1 MNAYGIVILLA
12 LLADYLLHTASDVLN
27 VNALGDRVPDS
38 IASLYGEEGLS
49 RSRAYIPAAT
59 REAVVE
65 RSVSLIGLM
74 LLWFFGGFSWL
85 DSLVRQLFDGE
96 LARGIAYFG
105 ALALAYAA
113 LSIPFDAHRTFVTE
127 ARFGFNRTTRRTFV
141 ADRVKGLAL
150 SAVLGGA
157 LLAGVLLVLLRAGNI
172 AWLVCWLMVVGFSLV
187 VQWLGPAVILPMFNR
202 FEPMPDGELRD
213 AIVRYA
219 DSVRFPLQN
228 VYLMDGSRRST
239 RANAY
244 FTGLGR
250 RRRIALFDTLV
261 QKHSTDEI
269 VAVLAHEVGHYRL
282 RHVTKGLVFGAAH
295 AGVALFLLSLL
306 VDRSGLH
313 QALLVTQPSLYV
325 GLVGFILL
333 YTPIETVLSVLT
345 NFMSRRHEF
354 AADRFAVDTAPK
366 PESLADALKTLSV
379 VNLTHPNPHRF
390 HVVLNYSH
398 PPLVQRLRAIRERI
412 AARGM
417 A

>member
-127 ARFGFNRTTRRTFV
+127 ARFGFNRTTWRTFV

-306 VDRSGLH
+306 VERSGLH
-313 QALLVTQPSLYV
+313 QALFVTQPSLYV

-333 YTPIETVLSVLT
+333 YTPIETALSVPA
-345 NFMSRRHEF
+345 NFISRRHEF
-354 AADRFAVDTAPK
+354 AADRFAVDTAPT
-366 PESLADALKTLSV
+366 PGSLADALQTLSV

>member
-12 LLADYLLHTASDVLN
+12 LLADYLLHTVSDVLN
-27 VNALGDRVPDS
+27 VAELGGRVPDD
-38 IASLYGEEGLS
+38 IASLYGEEGLD
-49 RSRAYIPAAT
+49 RSRDYVRVAT
-59 REAVVE
+59 REAVIE
-65 RSVSLIGLM
+65 RSASLLGL
-74 LLWFFGGFSWL
+74 LLFWFLGGFSWL
-85 DSLVRQLFDGE
+85 DSLARPLFDGE
-96 LARGIAYFG
+96 LARGLAYIG

-113 LSIPFDAHRTFVTE
+113 LSIPFEAHRTFGIE
-127 ARFGFNRTTRRTFV
+127 SRFGFNRTTWSTFV
-141 ADRVKGLAL
+141 ADRAKGLAL
-150 SAVLGGA
+150 GVILGGA
-157 LLAGVLLVLLRAGNI
+157 LLSGVLLLFLNAGDR
-172 AWLVCWLMVVGFSLV
+172 AWLLCWLMVVAFSLV
-187 VQWLGPAVILPMFNR
+187 VQWLGPAVILPLFNR

-228 VYLMDGSRRST
+228 VYLIDGSRRST

-261 QKHSTDEI
+261 QKHSTEEI

-313 QALLVTQPSLYV
+313 QALFVTQPSLYV

-333 YTPIETVLSVLT
+333 YTPIETVLSVLA

-366 PESLADALKTLSV
+366 PGGLADALKILSV

-398 PPLVQRLRAIRERI
+398 PPLVQRLRAIGEHI
-412 AARGM
+412 TAKGTA
-417 A
+417 